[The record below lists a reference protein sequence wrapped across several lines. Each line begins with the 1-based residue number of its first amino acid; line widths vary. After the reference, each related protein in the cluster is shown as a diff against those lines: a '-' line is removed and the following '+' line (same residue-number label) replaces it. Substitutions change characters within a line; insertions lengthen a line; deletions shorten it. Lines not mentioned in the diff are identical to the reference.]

1 MEKGRR
7 LTLLAFA
14 GFVVIAGLNFVAVRF
29 SNRELAPFWGAG
41 LRFGAA
47 GLVFLALAL
56 GRRSP
61 FPRGRALA
69 GALVF
74 GVLAFGVSY
83 ALAYYALV
91 RAPASVAAVIVALAP
106 LMTLFLASVV
116 HGVERLRARGIVG
129 GLVAL
134 LGIALIFRDGLVG
147 AHAPLL
153 SLVAIVLMALC
164 LSEATVLVKRFPKV
178 DPFAMNA
185 TGMLVGSALLLA
197 LSFGAGERWALPRT
211 TEARV
216 AVLYLVLVGSVV
228 MFFLYLFVLGRW
240 SASATSYQTVLSP
253 IVTIVAG
260 ALLAGERI
268 GWVLVAGGALV
279 LAGVYFGAL
288 RPAPAPPR

>member
-288 RPAPAPPR
+288 RSAPAPPR

>member
-216 AVLYLVLVGSVV
+216 AVLYLVLVGSVL